1 MSPVVVLDSG
11 PKSETICR
19 GMLSTDPDSPHSH
32 CLSVQHKVTPIT
44 SSGRAVHVMP
54 FQPLLRHRDLSKTG
68 AISPLRFDECL
79 KTDKNGNE
87 ANVDAIDDDGDSPP
101 VDEILIL
108 KPQQIDGSTCSIN
121 EDTAP
126 VTNCAPSED
135 YKFLFFSSQR
145 EIHTLQGHLS
155 CVQEENRQLKRK
167 MIEMQKQL
175 YSYCRNKAQSSSLGS
190 SRPSAW
196 TIPPSSFSKRQRV
209 GFEPLERGA
218 PRNAALGAVSPVD
231 VRMSVLTEDC
241 ISEPKGTPTV

>member
-1 MSPVVVLDSG
+1 MSPVVVLDNG
-11 PKSETICR
+11 PKSEPICQ
-19 GMLSTDPDSPHSH
+19 GMLSTDTDSPRSH

-44 SSGRAVHVMP
+44 STGRAVHVMP
-54 FQPLLRHRDLSKTG
+54 FQRLLRHGDLSKTG

-79 KTDKNGNE
+79 MAENGNE
-87 ANVDAIDDDGDSPP
+87 TNVDASNDDDDSPP
-101 VDEILIL
+101 VDEILIPR
-108 KPQQIDGSTCSIN
+108 PQQIDGSTCSIN

-135 YKFLFFSSQR
+135 YKFLFFFSQR

-175 YSYCRNKAQSSSLGS
+175 YSYCRNKARSTSHESSL
-190 SRPSAW
+190 PSAW
-196 TIPPSSFSKRQRV
+196 TIPPSSFSKRHRV
-209 GFEPLERGA
+209 GFEPLERDA
-218 PRNAALGAVSPVD
+218 PRNVALGAVSPVD
-231 VRMSVLTEDC
+231 VRMSVSTEDC